1 MGVQWNEAEPEVF
14 VVPRIEDKLI
24 DDMFYQEDEIGEMRH
39 TAFMIECGL
48 EEDPPDGPDVPPIP
62 WKPEDLKK
70 AADDAAAAKK
80 KEEEEEKRKQARRA
94 ARQPRRKP
102 PNRIHSM
109 DMGLVELEENLPD
122 AAKAPDPKRG
132 IAATNSG
139 GLFQKSNNM
148 FQNHQPRRTTRPTR
162 SMSHDPFSKRGDKKP
177 NISLGLARTEKMQ
190 KTPSVRKLAATKSG
204 SLHAMRNGLAKVSE
218 GDDEKEQTPPPPSR
232 DLSSPR
238 RASKLVA
245 TKSGNLH
252 GMRRP
257 LQVTSVSAVKEEDSK
272 RDSHGLGGSR
282 ALKQPVRKLSP
293 ASRSTMD
300 DTTSSGDSF
309 LSDFDD
315 STLSD
320 GDVSIETD
328 ASDDAPQPK
337 PSNPKEI
344 LQQIKKEKERKK
356 RREKKK
362 KEKRKA
368 KKEKRQ
374 TEGVE
379 EKKERKERKEK
390 KTKRKFKVKKS
401 NSNDIPPAFRAAN
414 KR

>member
-1 MGVQWNEAEPEVF
+1 
-14 VVPRIEDKLI
+14 
-24 DDMFYQEDEIGEMRH
+24 
-39 TAFMIECGL
+39 
-48 EEDPPDGPDVPPIP
+48 
-62 WKPEDLKK
+62 
-70 AADDAAAAKK
+70 
-80 KEEEEEKRKQARRA
+80 
-94 ARQPRRKP
+94 
-102 PNRIHSM
+102 
-109 DMGLVELEENLPD
+109 
-122 AAKAPDPKRG
+122 
-132 IAATNSG
+132 
-139 GLFQKSNNM
+139 
-148 FQNHQPRRTTRPTR
+148 
-162 SMSHDPFSKRGDKKP
+162 MSHDPFSKRGDKKP

-344 LQQIKKEKERKK
+344 LQQIKKEKVSTQELMYLCIDHCSFLTLVVQERKK

-374 TEGVE
+374 TEGGE